1 MYRAYSRKNDMDEPP
16 MLSDDESDT
25 SEEGDQPSPTKK
37 SKAKE
42 EDKLNLEARFYRFGV
57 SPEWMQIFRILNHRV
72 QDGKEEFM
80 VKWRDVPYSLSTW
93 ERPDDPV
100 NNQI

>member
-57 SPEWMQIFRILNHRV
+57 SPEWMQIFRILNHR
-72 QDGKEEFM
+72 
-80 VKWRDVPYSLSTW
+80 YSYLLS
-93 ERPDDPV
+93 RVISGDRGIKGGV
-100 NNQI
+100 VL